1 MDAILTKKAEEL
13 AKDLAGQ
20 ATTCHSNEEN
30 HEIRPAGSRCCMYLV
45 FGMCRGLSL

>member
-20 ATTCHSNEEN
+20 ATTCHSSV
-30 HEIRPAGSRCCMYLV
+30 RL
-45 FGMCRGLSL
+45 GLRSDDIG